1 MHQINI
7 AENIIRLRRER
18 KITQEL
24 LADFI
29 GVTKAAV
36 SKWENGQS
44 MPDILLLPQLAVFF
58 NVTVDELIG
67 FDPQLSK
74 EQIQKLYQEL
84 AADFATRPFA
94 EVYERC
100 RELIRRYYSCFPFLL
115 QSCLLLL
122 NHLALAGDPARQ
134 QEILGMIVETC
145 EHIIKN
151 CASVEVCNDATTI
164 RAMAALQQG
173 KAAEVIETLEAVMDP
188 KRIANQN
195 EMILIQAYHLAEKPA
210 KARSYTQI
218 TMYLHVVGLI
228 GNVMQYLALNGDNLA
243 VCDETIR
250 RSRELIATYA
260 VDRLHPGLVAQ
271 FHFQSALLFLQFGKE
286 PEGLPCEG

>member
-84 AADFATRPFA
+84 AADFAT
-94 EVYERC
+94 
-100 RELIRRYYSCFPFLL
+100 
-115 QSCLLLL
+115 
-122 NHLALAGDPARQ
+122 
-134 QEILGMIVETC
+134 
-145 EHIIKN
+145 
-151 CASVEVCNDATTI
+151 
-164 RAMAALQQG
+164 
-173 KAAEVIETLEAVMDP
+173 
-188 KRIANQN
+188 
-195 EMILIQAYHLAEKPA
+195 
-210 KARSYTQI
+210 
-218 TMYLHVVGLI
+218 
-228 GNVMQYLALNGDNLA
+228 
-243 VCDETIR
+243 
-250 RSRELIATYA
+250 
-260 VDRLHPGLVAQ
+260 
-271 FHFQSALLFLQFGKE
+271 
-286 PEGLPCEG
+286 